1 MTGPGAGESTTGRAA
16 DAGRSVP
23 RSPAAP
29 GDAAREK
36 PNHHPPEPPAPTPA
50 PATHSTG
57 PEPATHPADPKP
69 ATVPPDGDTTN
80 PEPATAPPDGN
91 TTDPQPD
98 RAPVPTDGAKGPTGG
113 GTGHPAPARPA
124 GTSSGTPGT
133 PQHEP
138 DASPASAD
146 GVVERRLHPVTPLRR
161 AWAPVAVL
169 VGWAVHDPDQAQRQL
184 TRLTT
189 THLLIGLAVLIPAA
203 ALYGFLTWWFT
214 HYAVTGTELRI
225 RTGLLFRR
233 TAHIRL
239 ERIQAID
246 VTQPLLARVAGVA
259 KLKLDVIGT
268 GKKDELAFLGAD
280 EARALRAELLAR
292 AAGFAPETA
301 HEVGEAPARQ
311 LLRVPPGVLAVSL
324 LLTGATWGTLL
335 AAAVVPTLLWL
346 ATHNLWT
353 VLATALPLVGAAGA
367 SSAGRFVG
375 EYDWTVAES
384 PDGLRI
390 DHGLLDRAHETVP
403 PGRVQ
408 TVRLVQPLL
417 WRRRRWV
424 RVELD
429 VAGSSNSVLLPVA
442 PREIAESVVARVLP
456 GVTVPTAAELS
467 RPPRRA
473 ARCRPLWWRGHGLAV
488 TDAVFAS
495 RHGLLRRSLA
505 LVPHAKVQS
514 VRLTQ
519 GPWRRALRLADV
531 HVDTG
536 ANKTVAARLRDAH
549 EAAELLRRQ
558 AERSRTGRRDAPP
571 DRWMA

>member
-1 MTGPGAGESTTGRAA
+1 MGGAVSTTGA
-16 DAGRSVP
+16 
-23 RSPAAP
+23 
-29 GDAAREK
+29 EK
-36 PNHHPPEPPAPTPA
+36 E
-50 PATHSTG
+50 
-57 PEPATHPADPKP
+57 
-69 ATVPPDGDTTN
+69 VI
-80 PEPATAPPDGN
+80 
-91 TTDPQPD
+91 
-98 RAPVPTDGAKGPTGG
+98 
-113 GTGHPAPARPA
+113 
-124 GTSSGTPGT
+124 
-133 PQHEP
+133 
-138 DASPASAD
+138 
-146 GVVERRLHPVTPLRR
+146 ERRLHPVTPLRR
-161 AWAPVAVL
+161 AWAPVAVI

-189 THLLIGLAVLIPAA
+189 TTLLIGLAVLIPAA

-214 HYAVTGTELRI
+214 HFAVTDAELRI

-239 ERIQAID
+239 ERIQAVD

-259 KLKLDVIGT
+259 KLKLDVVGT
-268 GKKDELAFLGAD
+268 DKKDELAFLGAA

-301 HEVGEAPARQ
+301 HEVGEAPSRH

-324 LLTGATWGTLL
+324 LLTGATWGTL
-335 AAAVVPTLLWL
+335 AAAVVVPTLLWL
-346 ATHNLWT
+346 VTHSLWT

-367 SSAGRFVG
+367 KSVGRFVG

-390 DHGLLDRAHETVP
+390 DRGLLDRSHETVP

-408 TVRLVQPLL
+408 TVRIVEPLL
-417 WRRRRWV
+417 WRRRQWV

-456 GVTVPTAAELS
+456 GVTVPAATALA
-467 RPPRRA
+467 RPPRRS
-473 ARCRPLWWRGHGLAV
+473 RWCLPLWWHGHGLAV
-488 TDAVFAS
+488 TDAVFAA

-519 GPWRRALRLADV
+519 GPWQRARRVADV
-531 HVDTG
+531 RVDTG
-536 ANKTVAARLRDAH
+536 ADKTVTARLRDAD
-549 EAAELLRRQ
+549 EAAELLRGQ
-558 AERSRTGRRDAPP
+558 AERSRTGRRDARP